1 MNKKYL
7 AFLVATFAAFSHAD
21 QYILNVPANGVAG
34 YSIEGITF
42 SANKSTIT
50 LGDAI
55 TVSWSITGN
64 PASLSISGYGPVT
77 GKTGSVTFVP
87 EQVSS
92 IVLTAVANS
101 ATQTKTIPLTV
112 NQYSIGTLTFTAD
125 KTQITPGE
133 PLVLTWSTTGQ
144 PKTVVI
150 EGIGTVAN
158 TGSQTIYPT
167 TSGNINMT
175 VSDGTT
181 IQTKSVPLTVVSN
194 SSCNNLHIS
203 NPSLTSGIYSLKVNG
218 NTFSAYCYIDATG
231 GWTMIGAQYES
242 NPVVWTGN
250 TVNYD
255 PSLTSLK
262 SFTLPTTMI
271 PQHTGFAV
279 GKDNSI
285 LYKTTNFS
293 YTTGDLPRTVVS
305 DTGGAEYVLYRS
317 LSNFYNFHNPD
328 STLSSSTWNNSLTF
342 ELHRA
347 STANGGALST
357 TNDFTWTFAPNRST
371 ASERGYA
378 ISGLDLGSTSQLY
391 AWTIWVK

>member
-150 EGIGTVAN
+150 DGIGTVAN

-181 IQTKSVPLTVVSN
+181 TQTKSIPVTILN
-194 SSCNNLHIS
+194 SASCNSLYTN
-203 NPSLTSGIYSLKVNG
+203 NPSLTSGVYPLTVNG
-218 NTFSAYCYIDATG
+218 NSFSAYCYFDATG
-231 GWTMIGAQYES
+231 GWTLVGAQYDS
-242 NPVVWTGN
+242 NPVAWSGN
-250 TVNYD
+250 ITNYD
-255 PSLTSLK
+255 PTLATKK
-262 SFTLPTTMI
+262 SFTLPSNYL
-271 PQHTGFAV
+271 PSRSNFAV
-279 GKDNSI
+279 GRDLTLTHKVKNFTYQSTD
-285 LYKTTNFS
+285 LAKT
-293 YTTGDLPRTVVS
+293 LVS
-305 DTGGAEYVLYRS
+305 DYTSNVKYWIYRNASSYYGG
-317 LSNFYNFHNPD
+317 HNPD
-328 STLSSSTWNNSLTF
+328 ETINSSGGWSNTLTLEITVDQNNISKTGRDYTWAFS
-342 ELHRA
+342 
-347 STANGGALST
+347 
-357 TNDFTWTFAPNRST
+357 PNAT
-371 ASERGYA
+371 QTGRGYSIDGNFEA
-378 ISGLDLGSTSQLY
+378 TNENF